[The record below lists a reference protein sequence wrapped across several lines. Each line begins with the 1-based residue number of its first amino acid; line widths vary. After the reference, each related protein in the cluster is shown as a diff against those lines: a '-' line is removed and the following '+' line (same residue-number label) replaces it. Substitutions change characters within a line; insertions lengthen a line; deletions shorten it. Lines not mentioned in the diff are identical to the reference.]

1 MENTIIL
8 NSGQK
13 IEVLFQDEVSLDIDC
28 SLRYIE
34 SGKKELDSYTN
45 NNIKPSLD
53 QVVIQAQADMEAQIS
68 QGIEDAAQ
76 AAETSATEAINYSIA
91 EAKQDIASYVSIN
104 ITPDLEE
111 ALTQAQQYSQSA
123 SSASSSC
130 AQSAVQASN
139 SATSAAQSAQEAS
152 STVSTFDAHVTE
164 KQTAFD
170 THVAEKQSAFDTN
183 ATSKT
188 NTFNTNATSKTST
201 FNDNYT
207 SKLNSFNS
215 NASTKQALV
224 DASAASAAAS
234 ANEAAASA
242 EEASQYA
249 INASFGNI
257 GDIKYT
263 TRIDIPNGGAWC
275 DGAEYTKTAFPD
287 LYQMLVDGKLQK
299 TDYATFNS
307 SVSTNGSCGFFA
319 LNTASQKFKVPLL
332 KDIYIKAGQTP
343 STFGAESL
351 PNITGQWARSSST
364 NENTTAN
371 SGTFNGAFYQAGT
384 TGTRY
389 QTGNSSS
396 KYEGTSQLGFDA
408 SRSSST
414 YQDGAKVN
422 PDHVVYRAYVV
433 LYSSAA
439 EASEAQ
445 AAEFINALTNKA
457 NIDLS
462 NTPSNIDYVVESY
475 RNGTEWYRIYK
486 SGWVE
491 QGGMFTNSATY
502 FQTIPLLVTMNNTDY
517 TINTT
522 CLSSYTSASNS
533 THNYVM
539 GKAGVINPENI
550 TTSSFQVYFETVS
563 NTISWYACGQGE

>member
-249 INASFGNI
+249 ISASFGNI

-299 TDYATFNS
+299 TDYATFDS
-307 SVSTNGSCGFFA
+307 SVSANGSCGFFA

-351 PNITGQWARSSST
+351 PNITGQVAGGRDNYGSDT
-364 NENTTAN
+364 
-371 SGTFNGAFYQAGT
+371 NGAFLRIGQSTDERFDG
-384 TGTRY
+384 GSDKDTRF
-389 QTGNSSS
+389 GLNS
-396 KYEGTSQLGFDA
+396 FDA
-408 SRSSST
+408 SRSSSS
-414 YQDGAKVN
+414 YQNGAKVN

-433 LYSSAA
+433 LYSSAT

-445 AAEFINALTNKA
+445 AAEFMTALGGKA
-457 NIDLS
+457 NVALDNI
-462 NTPSNIDYVVESY
+462 PSNIDYVVESY
-475 RNGTEWYRIYK
+475 ENGVNWYRKYK
-486 SGWVE
+486 SGWCE
-491 QGGMFTNSATY
+491 QGSIYTNSNTG
-502 FQTIPLLVTMNNTDY
+502 FQTINLLVSMKDTDY
-517 TINTT
+517 RMNTT
-522 CLSSYTSASNS
+522 CISGYTSASS
-533 THNYVM
+533 SSHNYVM
-539 GKAGVINPENI
+539 GKAGVVNPSNK
-550 TTSSFQVYFETVS
+550 TTSYFQVYFETRG
-563 NTISWYACGQGE
+563 NQISWRVYGKYK

>member
-91 EAKQDIASYVSIN
+91 EAKQDIDSYVSIN

-249 INASFGNI
+249 ISASFGNI

-287 LYQMLVDGKLQK
+287 IYQMLVDGKISS
-299 TDYATFNS
+299 TDYTAFENS
-307 SVSTNGSCGFFA
+307 VLSNGSCGLFA
-319 LNTASQKFKVPLL
+319 LDMATTSFRVPLL
-332 KDIYIKAGQTP
+332 KDVYIKAGDTP
-343 STFGAESL
+343 LAFGAESL
-351 PNITGQWARSSST
+351 PNITGDIQQVGEPDSSSSASGCFQKTRGDSKSTVTT
-364 NENTTAN
+364 NYASRPT
-371 SGTFNGAFYQAGT
+371 S
-384 TGTRY
+384 RY
-389 QTGNSSS
+389 S
-396 KYEGTSQLGFDA
+396 FDA

-433 LYSSAA
+433 LYASAA

-445 AAEFINALTNKA
+445 AQEFMTALGSKA
-457 NIDLS
+457 NVDLNNVS
-462 NTPSNIDYVVESY
+462 SNIDYVVESY
-475 RNGTEWYRIYK
+475 QNGTEWYRIYK

-491 QGGMFTNSATY
+491 QGGLNS
-502 FQTIPLLVTMNNTDY
+502 NNT
-517 TINTT
+517 TT
-522 CLSSYTSASNS
+522 KRVQTLLKPYSNVNYRILLSYNETDAVANGAI
-533 THNYVM
+533 VAAL
-539 GKAGVINPENI
+539 GKT
-550 TTSSFQVYFETVS
+550 TTSFNLKSWSSDPVYWRAE
-563 NTISWYACGQGE
+563 GQGAE